1 MTGRVTAVSSKETYA
16 FSKPNRTSVRLIA
29 GLGIEGDVHAGKT
42 IRHQFRMT
50 YEPDLPNLRQVHL
63 MHEELFD
70 ELALKGYDV
79 SAGRLG
85 ENITT
90 RGVDL
95 LGLPT
100 GALLRLGT
108 EAVVEVTGLRNP
120 CAKINDF
127 RPGLLGEMFALDP
140 VSGDFTFKSGVMAV
154 VRQGGL
160 VRPQD
165 PIEVELPP
173 GPHRPLERV

>member
-1 MTGRVTAVSSKETYA
+1 MARVTAVSSNGTYS
-16 FSKPNRTSVRLIA
+16 FSKPNRPSVMLLA
-29 GLGIEGDVHAGKT
+29 GLGVEGDVHAGET
-42 IRHQFRMT
+42 IKHQFRMT

-63 MHEELFD
+63 IHEELFD
-70 ELALKGYDV
+70 ELAAKGFAV
-79 SAGRLG
+79 AAGALG

-100 GALLRLGT
+100 GALLHLGE

-120 CAKINDF
+120 CAKINGF
-127 RPGLLGEMFALDP
+127 QQGLLQEVFELDATTGEF
-140 VSGDFTFKSGVMAV
+140 VFKSGIMGV
-154 VRQGGL
+154 VRHGGN
-160 VRPQD
+160 VRPGD
-165 PIEVELPP
+165 VIEVELPV